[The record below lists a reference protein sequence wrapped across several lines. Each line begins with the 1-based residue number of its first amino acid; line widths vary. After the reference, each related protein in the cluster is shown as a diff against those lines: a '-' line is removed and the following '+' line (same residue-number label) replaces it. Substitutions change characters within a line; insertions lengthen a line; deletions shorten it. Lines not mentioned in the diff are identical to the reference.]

1 VAVLEGETVS
11 LLALFYS
18 PMHKFNLTWYNPAGE
33 VAGDG
38 AEHVVINAD
47 ISNDWGIWEVKA
59 CDVIGCGNQYIF
71 LHVQGIVGLLKV
83 YCTLTI

>member
-1 VAVLEGETVS
+1 
-11 LLALFYS
+11 
-18 PMHKFNLTWYNPAGE
+18 MHKFNLTWYNPAGE